1 MTVSL
6 SHVQLLLLDDIPESA
21 TVKMRARRRQST
33 STMVMNVH
41 VDTYVYD
48 VLEFTCTCAPKM

>member
-48 VLEFTCTCAPKM
+48 VLEFTYMCT